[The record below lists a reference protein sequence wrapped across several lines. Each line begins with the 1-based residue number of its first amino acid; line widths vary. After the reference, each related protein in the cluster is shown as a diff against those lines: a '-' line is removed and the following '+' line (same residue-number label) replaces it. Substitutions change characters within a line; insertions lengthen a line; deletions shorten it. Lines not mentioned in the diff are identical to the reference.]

1 MGFSVD
7 KSYRVCAPAVVS
19 EVIDGEAIIMDLRS
33 GNYFSADG
41 SGALVWQAI
50 AEGCGREAIL
60 AWAAD
65 AFDAEPARLTADIDA
80 FIAQLTQHGLVE
92 VEDAAA
98 SSPTPASLVRG
109 AYRTPVLSIY
119 TDMQDLLL
127 LDPIHDV
134 DEAGWPTRKVDEG

>member
-1 MGFSVD
+1 VD

-41 SGALVWQAI
+41 SGALVWQAV
-50 AEGCGREAIL
+50 ADGCGREAIL
-60 AWAAD
+60 AWAAE
-65 AFDAEPARLTADIDA
+65 AFDIDPARATDDIDA
-80 FIAQLTQHGLVE
+80 FLAQLTEHGLVE
-92 VEDAAA
+92 AADVA
-98 SSPTPASLVRG
+98 EPTPSPAPIARG
-109 AYRTPVLSIY
+109 PYRAPVLTIY

-134 DEAGWPTRKVDEG
+134 DEAGWPTRKVDEPQG

>member
-1 MGFSVD
+1 MD

-50 AEGCGREAIL
+50 AEGCGRGAIL
-60 AWAAD
+60 AWASD
-65 AFDAEPARLTADIDA
+65 AFDAEAGRMAADIDA
-80 FIAQLTQHGLVE
+80 FIAQLTEHGLVE
-92 VEDAAA
+92 AEDAEAPT
-98 SSPTPASLVRG
+98 SSPAPVTRG
-109 AYRTPVLSIY
+109 VYRAPVLSIY

-127 LDPIHDV
+127 LDPIHEV
-134 DEAGWPTRKVDEG
+134 DEAGWPTRKLDEPEG